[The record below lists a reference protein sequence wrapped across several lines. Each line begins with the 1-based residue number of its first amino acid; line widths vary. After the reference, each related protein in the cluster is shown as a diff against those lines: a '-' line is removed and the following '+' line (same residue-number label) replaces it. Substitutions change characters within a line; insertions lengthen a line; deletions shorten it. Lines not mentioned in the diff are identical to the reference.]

1 MMPPSELEGS
11 RHEARQAAPDIEG
24 HGGAMFDGKRRA
36 ILPSPGLTDERI
48 RGFAA
53 APNALLARTGARHA
67 AP

>member
-1 MMPPSELEGS
+1 MK
-11 RHEARQAAPDIEG
+11 RQAAPDIEG
-24 HGGAMFDGKRRA
+24 HGGAMFDGKRHA
-36 ILPSPGLTDERI
+36 ILPSPGLTGERI